1 VNRLVFILGFI
12 CLGQVLFAQTAN
24 EFYER
29 GKAKANLG
37 KYKEAIYEF
46 NRAIETDRKF
56 AKAYNSRGVVKE
68 IIGDYKGAMK
78 DYSTAIDIEPG
89 FYLAYYNRGLV
100 KIFMG
105 QQESGCED
113 LDKAEALGHR
123 RATKAKK
130 ECCK

>member
-1 VNRLVFILGFI
+1 MKRLISILVFV
-12 CLGQVLFAQTAN
+12 CLAQLLWAQTAN
-24 EFYER
+24 EFFER
-29 GKAKANLG
+29 GKEKANLG

-68 IIGDYKGAMK
+68 IIGDFRGAIK

-123 RATKAKK
+123 RAIKAKK

>member
-1 VNRLVFILGFI
+1 M
-12 CLGQVLFAQTAN
+12 QSLFGQTAN

-29 GKAKANLG
+29 GKNKANVG
-37 KYKEAIYEF
+37 KYKDAIYEF
-46 NRAIETDRKF
+46 NRAIEADKNF

-68 IIGDYKGAMK
+68 MIGDFRGAIK
-78 DYSTAIDIEPG
+78 DYTSAIEIEPG

-100 KIFMG
+100 KIFLG
-105 QQESGCED
+105 QIESGCED

>member
-1 VNRLVFILGFI
+1 
-12 CLGQVLFAQTAN
+12 LFGQTAG

-29 GKAKANLG
+29 GKNKANLG
-37 KYKEAIYEF
+37 KYKDAIYEF
-46 NRAIETDRKF
+46 NRAIETDKSF

-68 IIGDYKGAMK
+68 MIGDFRGAIK
-78 DYSTAIDIEPG
+78 DYTSAIEIEPG

-130 ECCK
+130 ECCR

>member
-1 VNRLVFILGFI
+1 MNKFIVIIGLI
-12 CLGQVLFAQTAN
+12 CFAQALFGQTAN
-24 EFYER
+24 EFFER
-29 GKAKANLG
+29 GKNKANLG

-68 IIGDYKGAMK
+68 IIGDFRGAIK
-78 DYSTAIDIEPG
+78 DYSAAIEIEPG

-100 KIFMG
+100 KIFLG

-123 RATKAKK
+123 RAIKAKK
-130 ECCK
+130 ECCH